1 MESKLWY
8 TLSLH
13 AAQQCSRVK
22 GAIQGSGEKAARSV
36 QCTAVCKTE
45 WGGVEGGIRR
55 WCSAVQSRVGR
66 HYPTLLGRRS
76 QFYPEQY
83 LPPCPM
89 PQLTSSILMRFK
101 VQEQDTQPYRSMFLM
116 YIYVYFEIFQNSWRS
131 CQCHGESYSGAPMV
145 GDKEGKP
152 MILIESGVEYLNLR
166 FEWNM
171 KGLEKDLLVES
182 FCTRGKQSPPLLCAA
197 TAGTVGTRNTEQIMC
212 RNTEQINV

>member
-8 TLSLH
+8 TLSLQAPSS
-13 AAQQCSRVK
+13 AAGWRVQFREVGK
-22 GAIQGSGEKAARSV
+22 KLPEAFSAV
-36 QCTAVCKTE
+36 HAVCKTE

-89 PQLTSSILMRFK
+89 PQLTSSILMRFN
-101 VQEQDTQPYRSMFLM
+101 VQEQEQDTQPYRSMFLM

-152 MILIESGVEYLNLR
+152 MHFNWIRCWIFEFEVWMKYEGFGKRFVGWKFLHERKAISSFTLR
-166 FEWNM
+166 RHGWDGGDKKYWE
-171 KGLEKDLLVES
+171 D
-182 FCTRGKQSPPLLCAA
+182 
-197 TAGTVGTRNTEQIMC
+197 
-212 RNTEQINV
+212 NV